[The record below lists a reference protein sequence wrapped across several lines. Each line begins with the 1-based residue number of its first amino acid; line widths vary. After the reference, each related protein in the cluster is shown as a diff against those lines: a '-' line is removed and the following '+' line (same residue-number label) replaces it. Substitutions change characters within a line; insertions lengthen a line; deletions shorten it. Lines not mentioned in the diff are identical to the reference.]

1 MVGLLHLQSGCANHF
16 TPSRAFIRELLRK
29 HLGNSAAALGIAVA
43 SVVIDTPS
51 PNTEDDIAYYFSA
64 LAEFMCQGDVV
75 QWQASSH
82 CMHQPVTLEERA
94 KLGKAGV
101 TIGSTEIV
109 DDEKP
114 KRDRV
119 AH

>member
-1 MVGLLHLQSGCANHF
+1 MF
-16 TPSRAFIRELLRK
+16 KPSATRYRRRLGGEVRIRPY
-29 HLGNSAAALGIAVA
+29 SAAALGIAVA

-82 CMHQPVTLEERA
+82 RVDQAVALEERA
-94 KLGKAGV
+94 ELGKASV
-101 TIGSTEIV
+101 AIGGTEV
-109 DDEKP
+109 VDEKEP

>member
-1 MVGLLHLQSGCANHF
+1 MGRRSPFFV
-16 TPSRAFIRELLRK
+16 
-29 HLGNSAAALGIAVA
+29 AVA
-43 SVVIDTPS
+43 RATNVPS
-51 PNTEDDIAYYFSA
+51 PNIQDDIAYYFTA

-82 CMHQPVTLEERA
+82 RVDQPVALEERA
-94 KLGKAGV
+94 ELGKAGV
-101 TIGSTEIV
+101 AIGSTEV
-109 DDEKP
+109 VDEKKL

>member
-1 MVGLLHLQSGCANHF
+1 MFKPSAARYCRGLCGEV
-16 TPSRAFIRELLRK
+16 RIRPY
-29 HLGNSAAALGIAVA
+29 SAAALGIAVA

-82 CMHQPVTLEERA
+82 RVDQALALEERA
-94 KLGKAGV
+94 ELGKAGV
-101 TIGSTEIV
+101 AIGSTQIV
-109 DDEKP
+109 DEKEP
-114 KRDRV
+114 KRDRI